1 MSTGTTKSPNLPIA
15 PVEYDQRFMDQLTN
29 VLRLYFAQ
37 LDNAGPS
44 SMATQRNGTAVV
56 SALNFSQRLNG
67 AQVYSLPT
75 QADLLNLR
83 VGDVY
88 LETSSNVLKVV
99 TGPYIQPATGTL
111 FLTGVAPIAVVGLEI
126 TTGTI
131 ALAGIAPTVV

>member
-1 MSTGTTKSPNLPIA
+1 
-15 PVEYDQRFMDQLTN
+15 MDQLTN

-67 AQVYSLPT
+67 VQVYSLPT
-75 QADLLNLR
+75 QADLPYLR
-83 VGDVY
+83 AGDVY

-99 TGPYIQPATGTL
+99 TGPYIQPATGTVTL
-111 FLTGVAPIAVVGLEI
+111 LGKT
-126 TTGTI
+126 
-131 ALAGIAPTVV
+131 PTVI